1 MYNMHP
7 KFIASMGEKLVMK
20 NSIPGTAAAVVL
32 LAAFGPSA
40 SAAPAT
46 VTGPTALAVA
56 AVVAQYSP
64 ILNPGE
70 RKVIAGLFDGNTRM
84 SYPIKQLSV
93 SADTVTCRVS
103 NVAIADRGCEIAF
116 KKGKRSLKG
125 RAANE
130 VFATLASAGVTTEG
144 AAGSMIENLTKLS
157 CTLDL
162 GKIRQNDGSGADCSW
177 EGAK

>member
-1 MYNMHP
+1 
-7 KFIASMGEKLVMK
+7 
-20 NSIPGTAAAVVL
+20 
-32 LAAFGPSA
+32 
-40 SAAPAT
+40 
-46 VTGPTALAVA
+46 
-56 AVVAQYSP
+56 
-64 ILNPGE
+64 
-70 RKVIAGLFDGNTRM
+70 
-84 SYPIKQLSV
+84 
-93 SADTVTCRVS
+93 VTCRVS

-177 EGAK
+177 EGGK

>member
-1 MYNMHP
+1 
-7 KFIASMGEKLVMK
+7 MK
-20 NSIPGTAAAVVL
+20 NSIPGVAAAVVL

-40 SAAPAT
+40 VSAAPAT
-46 VTGPTALAVA
+46 ITGPTALAVA

-64 ILNPGE
+64 VLNPGE
-70 RKVIAGLFDGNTRM
+70 RKIIAGLFDGNTRM
-84 SYPIKQLSV
+84 SYPIRTLSV
-93 SADTVTCRVS
+93 GADTVMCRVS
-103 NVAIADRGCEIAF
+103 NVALADRSCEIVF

-130 VFATLASAGVTTEG
+130 VFATLSLAGVAAEG
-144 AAGSMIENLTKLS
+144 AAGSMIENVSKLS

-177 EGAK
+177 ESGK